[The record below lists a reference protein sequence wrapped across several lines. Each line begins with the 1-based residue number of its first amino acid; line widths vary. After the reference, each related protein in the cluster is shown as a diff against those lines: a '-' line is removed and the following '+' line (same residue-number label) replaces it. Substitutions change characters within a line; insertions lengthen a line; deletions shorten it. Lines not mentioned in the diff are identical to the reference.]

1 MSPSDLRRHLA
12 AYADGGLDPELRAA
26 VEAHL
31 AANPADQAEV
41 EGWQALRRC
50 ARRVVSGTPV
60 PPGLTDRIHAR
71 LRAGRPVISRSRR
84 IYGIGLSGLAIA
96 AVVILAVVFWPGAT
110 RVEAAGFA
118 SVHRRCAVT
127 NRHDAFDLRQAVPAQ
142 ALAELK
148 KKAALACG
156 VPDISQCGFHV
167 DGACRCPPCQEV
179 GAVHLYF
186 RCNRNESRVVS
197 VFIVDRRIELC
208 QHGSDCP
215 ACSKGERPYHSA
227 TDGDVRLICWEDQDR
242 SYVLAGPV
250 AEQDLMKIAD
260 DLEMARL
267 GSVDSRFDV
276 GLADTELP

>member
-1 MSPSDLRRHLA
+1 MNPPDLRRYLA
-12 AYADGGLDPELRAA
+12 AYADGGLDPEQRAA

-41 EGWQALRRC
+41 ERWQALRRC
-50 ARRVVSGTPV
+50 AGRVLSGTPI
-60 PPGLTDRIHAR
+60 PPGLADRISAR
-71 LRAGRPVISRSRR
+71 LRAERPVISRSRQ

-96 AVVILAVVFWPGAT
+96 AMVILAVVFWPGAT

-118 SVHRRCAVT
+118 AVYRRCAVAR
-127 NRHDAFDLRQAVPAQ
+127 RHDAFDLRHAVPDQ

-179 GAVHLYF
+179 GVVHLYF
-186 RCNRNESRVVS
+186 RCNRDKSRVVS

-208 QHGSDCP
+208 QHGSACP
-215 ACSKGERPYHSA
+215 TCSKGERPYHSA
-227 TDGDVRLICWEDQDR
+227 TDGDVRLICWADQDH

-250 AEQDLMKIAD
+250 AEPDLVKIAD
-260 DLEMARL
+260 DLEMTRL
-267 GSVDSRFDV
+267 GWVDSRFDV
-276 GLADTELP
+276 GLADAKLP